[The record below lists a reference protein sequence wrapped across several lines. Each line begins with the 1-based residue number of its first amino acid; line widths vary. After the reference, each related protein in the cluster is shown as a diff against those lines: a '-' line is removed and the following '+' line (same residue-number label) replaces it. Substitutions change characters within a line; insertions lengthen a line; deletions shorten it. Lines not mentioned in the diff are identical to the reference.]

1 MADSSR
7 LHPQRPRARLLRG
20 SAVAGNAR
28 VVVTPEPEGEVNV
41 QGAVSVREE
50 AMLERA
56 GVENAGVEV
65 SVRVAGN
72 APVVA
77 NVGGQR
83 RLQSRQFRRL
93 QRQPRSNNFRG
104 IRGQA
109 TRTPDPEEMFI
120 VQCSIVI
127 CHRWWRS
134 AQLFIKD
141 AAPKAHPKMTNDN

>member
-7 LHPQRPRARLLRG
+7 LHPQRLRVRLLRG

-56 GVENAGVEV
+56 GVENAGGEV

-83 RLQSRQFRRL
+83 RLQSRQSRQL

-109 TRTPDPEEMFI
+109 TRTPNPEEMFI

-127 CHRWWRS
+127 FHLWIEAS
-134 AQLFIKD
+134 VPFLSD
-141 AAPKAHPKMTNDN
+141 EE